1 MRRRSIAGPLAKSV
15 VFVIVTV
22 LATTALAFSIAGT
35 GVGDTVGYHAR
46 FSDTTGLTAGDSVRI
61 AGVKVGRVDS
71 IRVVD
76 RRLAEVRFSVARD
89 RPLPASATAAV
100 KYLNLVGQ
108 RYLDL
113 GQGAGPVDRS
123 LTPGDTIPLER
134 TTPALDLT
142 QLFDGF
148 QPLFQG
154 LSPQDVNQLAGE
166 IVQVLQGE
174 GGTVDS
180 LLRTMGSLTGTLAG
194 KDQVIGQVVDNLNSV
209 LATVND
215 RESGFRDLVATL
227 RQLVTGFAGD
237 REPIG
242 QSVTA
247 IAALT
252 ASTTGLLQD
261 GRAPLKD
268 SIGQLGRLSANLAD
282 GTPQLEN
289 FLRQT
294 PEKMRAIGRAASYGS
309 WFNLY
314 LCQATVSG
322 VAAADGSAPP
332 TGITSTEARCSTG

>member
-1 MRRRSIAGPLAKSV
+1 MKRRSIARPLAKSV
-15 VFVIVTV
+15 VFVIVTA

-35 GVGDTVGYHAR
+35 GVGDTVRYDAR
-46 FSDTTGLTAGDSVRI
+46 FTDVTGLTAGDSVRI
-61 AGVKVGRVDS
+61 AGVRVGQVDS

-76 RRLAEVRFSVARD
+76 HRIAEVRLAVARG
-89 RPLPASATAAV
+89 RALPASVTASV

-108 RYLDL
+108 RYVDL
-113 GQGAGPVDRS
+113 RQGAGPVDRT
-123 LTPGDTIPLER
+123 LAPGATIPLER

-154 LSPQDVNQLAGE
+154 LSPEEVNRLAGE
-166 IVQVLQGE
+166 IVRVLQGE

-180 LLRTMGSLTGTLAG
+180 LLRSMGSLTGTLAG

-209 LATVND
+209 LGTVND

-227 RQLVTGFAGD
+227 QQLVTGFAGD

-242 QSVTA
+242 RSVTA
-247 IAALT
+247 VSELT
-252 ASTTGLLQD
+252 TSTAGLLEA

-268 SIGQLGRLSANLAD
+268 SIGELGRLSVNLAD
-282 GTPQLEN
+282 GSPQLEA
-289 FLRQT
+289 FLRNT
-294 PEKMRAIGRAASYGS
+294 PEKMRALGRATSYGS

-322 VAAADGSAPP
+322 VTTSDGSKAP
-332 TGITSTEARCSTG
+332 TGVTATGARCSA

>member
-1 MRRRSIAGPLAKSV
+1 MKRRSIAGPLAKSV
-15 VFVIVTV
+15 AFVAVTA
-22 LATTALAFSIAGT
+22 LATTALAFGIAGT
-35 GVGDTVGYHAR
+35 GVGDTYGYDAR

-61 AGVKVGRVDS
+61 AGVRVGQVDS

-76 RRLAEVRFSVARD
+76 HRIAEVHFSVAKD
-89 RPLPASATAAV
+89 RPLPASVTASV

-108 RYLDL
+108 RYVELA
-113 GQGAGPVDRS
+113 QGAGPVDRS
-123 LTPGDTIPLER
+123 LAPGTTIPLER

-154 LSPQDVNQLAGE
+154 LSPQDVNKLAGE
-166 IVQVLQGE
+166 IIQVLQGE

-180 LLRTMGSLTGTLAG
+180 LLRSMGSLTGTLAG

-209 LATVND
+209 LTTVND

-227 RQLVTGFAGD
+227 QQLVTGFAGD

-242 QSVTA
+242 RSITA
-247 IAALT
+247 IAQLT
-252 ASTTGLLQD
+252 TSTAGLLQA
-261 GRAPLKD
+261 GREPLKD
-268 SIGQLGRLSANLAD
+268 SIDQLGRLSTNLAD
-282 GTPQLEN
+282 GTPQLES
-289 FLRQT
+289 FLRNT
-294 PEKMRAIGRAASYGS
+294 PEKMRALGRAASYGS

-322 VAAADGSAPP
+322 VTTSDGSKAP
-332 TGITSTEARCSTG
+332 TGILADEGRCGG